1 MYFSRSIQAVTKYTK
16 NKMKQIDSSLLNI
29 LQQTIHSQ
37 QFVHSLSFQ
46 SKSGCV
52 YLVPWKAL
60 PSCIPSALCEPG

>member
-46 SKSGCV
+46 SKSVHDCWVGSR
-52 YLVPWKAL
+52 K
-60 PSCIPSALCEPG
+60 SGE